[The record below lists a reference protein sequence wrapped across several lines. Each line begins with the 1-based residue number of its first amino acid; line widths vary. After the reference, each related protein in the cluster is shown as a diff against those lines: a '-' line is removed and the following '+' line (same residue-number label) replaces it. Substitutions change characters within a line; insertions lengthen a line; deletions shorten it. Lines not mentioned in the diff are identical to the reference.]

1 MDVFLKVRELNEQI
15 QARVEED
22 DPVMAAVNAKVEE
35 WKVSPNPQMSA
46 LTNKISLYSNE
57 VRFHELSPF
66 LTTAGV
72 AVVVFLLFVCGFT
85 CLKLL
90 KSLRS
95 LFFWSSEEKIK
106 YFLLCQTQPTIVSS
120 EETIHFFFF
129 FFTLCWIVDLQWNSA
144 YKNVD
149 KILGLLIY
157 KKICYLIFQY
167 FFWKA
172 PK

>member
-57 VRFHELSPF
+57 VRFHELSTF

-95 LFFWSSEEKIK
+95 LFFGVLKKRLNI
-106 YFLLCQTQPTIVSS
+106 FFCARLNQLLCHLRKQSKKKI
-120 EETIHFFFF
+120 FFF
-129 FFTLCWIVDLQWNSA
+129 
-144 YKNVD
+144 
-149 KILGLLIY
+149 
-157 KKICYLIFQY
+157 
-167 FFWKA
+167 
-172 PK
+172 

>member
-57 VRFHELSPF
+57 VRFNELSPF

-95 LFFWSSEEKIK
+95 LFF
-106 YFLLCQTQPTIVSS
+106 
-120 EETIHFFFF
+120 
-129 FFTLCWIVDLQWNSA
+129 
-144 YKNVD
+144 
-149 KILGLLIY
+149 
-157 KKICYLIFQY
+157 
-167 FFWKA
+167 
-172 PK
+172 